1 MENKVINK
9 KQLFIIILSI
19 LLVIVGSTVAWF
31 TWRSEDDT
39 KLVLTVGDIA
49 EIVYDKG
56 NSISASNIGPVL
68 DINDGE
74 YTTFTFRKRIE
85 ASYDVGV
92 YITPSTL
99 PSGLKEDSF
108 KIALMKS
115 SDGNSYSLVKEVS
128 FKNKNVGTKYLVSGD
143 TITDAVTYYKVVIYI
158 DGKMINPNS
167 MMGQTFSGVISVE
180 GDKDGCFVD
189 DVEPNAP
196 VLADGMIPI
205 KWDGTKWVKAST
217 DNWYNYSNKE
227 WANAVMVRTDKDS
240 NVNGSSSRE
249 QYMSAI
255 EGTKILESDILAY
268 YVWIPR
274 YRYKLFN
281 VSSEVMSSIEI
292 CTQFESGTPAKQA
305 GSVNGS
311 WLTHPGFTY
320 GEDELSGIWVG
331 KFETSVDDNDA
342 CYTSPSSTNCNKA
355 LSSPRIKPNRS
366 SLIYQN
372 VSNQFLTAQKIG
384 TVTYLTPDGVSK
396 TDAHMI
402 KNTEWGAVA
411 YLKQSRYGLGV
422 EAIANNSYKTS
433 AEPNYMAGCGP
444 KSLTDY
450 NNSTTTCNAYNTDIG
465 VKASTTGNITGVY
478 DMAGGSDEYVMGI
491 LKTSNGTGLSYAST
505 GFTTST
511 LPLGSKYVDA
521 YTYGTDVNDFSRRI
535 LGDATGE
542 VKGWYGGRFGFPF
555 NTYTVFRRGGMA
567 GAYYSGIFYFYRDNG
582 YSSNYY
588 SFHSALAVNK

>member
-180 GDKDGCFVD
+180 GDKDGCFID

-205 KWDGTKWVKAST
+205 KWDGTKWVKADST
-217 DNWYNYSNKE
+217 NSNNDWYNYSEKK
-227 WANAVMVRTDKDS
+227 WANAVIVAAPYRNTFM
-240 NVNGSSSRE
+240 GSE
-249 QYMSAI
+249 V
-255 EGTKILESDILAY
+255 GTEVQEDIIVAY

-274 YRYKLFN
+274 YKYKLFN
-281 VSSEVMSSIEI
+281 VSSEVMGPIEI

-331 KFETSVDDNDA
+331 KFETSVDSSDA
-342 CYTSPSSTNCNKA
+342 CYTSPSIDNCDKELAN
-355 LSSPRIKPNRS
+355 LRIKPNRS
-366 SLIYQN
+366 SLTYQK

-384 TVTYLTPDGVSK
+384 TVIYLTPDGVSQV
-396 TDAHMI
+396 DAHMM

-422 EAIANNSYKTS
+422 EAIANNSYKAS
-433 AEPNYMAGCGP
+433 AKPNYMAGCGP

-491 LKTSNGTGLSYAST
+491 LKTSNGTGLSYADT

-511 LPLGSKYVDA
+511 LAFGSKYVDA

-582 YSSNYY
+582 YSSDYY

>member
-56 NSISASNIGPVL
+56 NSISASNIGPFL

-180 GDKDGCFVD
+180 GDKDGCFID

-205 KWDGTKWVKAST
+205 KWDGTKWVKADST
-217 DNWYNYSNKE
+217 NSNNDWYNYSEKK
-227 WANAVMVRTDKDS
+227 WANAVIVAAPYRNTFM
-240 NVNGSSSRE
+240 GSE
-249 QYMSAI
+249 V
-255 EGTKILESDILAY
+255 GTEVQEDIIVAY

-274 YRYKLFN
+274 YKYKLFN
-281 VSSEVMSSIEI
+281 VSSEVMGPIEI

-331 KFETSVDDNDA
+331 KFETSVDSSDA
-342 CYTSPSSTNCNKA
+342 CYTSPSIDNCDKELAN
-355 LSSPRIKPNRS
+355 LRIKPNRS
-366 SLIYQN
+366 SLTYQK

-384 TVTYLTPDGVSK
+384 TVIYLTPDGVSQV
-396 TDAHMI
+396 DAHMM

-422 EAIANNSYKTS
+422 EAIANNSYKAS
-433 AEPNYMAGCGP
+433 AKPNYMAGCGP

-465 VKASTTGNITGVY
+465 VKASTTGNVYGVY
-478 DMAGGSDEYVMGI
+478 DMAGGAWEYVMGVM
-491 LKTSNGTGLSYAST
+491 KTSDGTRLLYGGYS

-511 LPLGSKYVDA
+511 LSLDSKYVDA
-521 YTYGTDVNDFSRRI
+521 YT
-535 LGDATGE
+535 
-542 VKGWYGGRFGFPF
+542 
-555 NTYTVFRRGGMA
+555 
-567 GAYYSGIFYFYRDNG
+567 
-582 YSSNYY
+582 
-588 SFHSALAVNK
+588 